1 MTEEQYWALVEIGP
15 DNYTRNQ
22 RILFWWVV
30 MLLPQMAE
38 GGIIMTPD
46 PSPLSVEQIA
56 RVFTDLAEVSGEKDN
71 GEILL
76 EDEDSW
82 NGTKALIM
90 GSQLFRA
97 NFKENKIVTWS
108 SDGLKITL
116 ERDGTVST
124 QKA

>member
-1 MTEEQYWALVEIGP
+1 
-15 DNYTRNQ
+15 
-22 RILFWWVV
+22 